1 MDHREPSRKATGSSD
16 RGRPHYRSGSSALQP
31 LRPYEQPQGSPYSED
46 SRHAATRHVSPSS
59 EHGLFPAPT
68 RSLSE
73 RPEAPSHQLSK
84 QAAARRYSEISRV
97 ESPST
102 SPLRKKSSGS
112 SSSDSWDLLEQDE
125 GVHSPSR
132 ATFARELLHHTQPA
146 APDSSALP
154 SYNFPRTWPAAFN
167 DTTTALT
174 QVGSATASYASA
186 LTRSGIGKAGWSVG
200 AALASTANR
209 RAFSLVDWAADR
221 TGTGA
226 DNLPRPIG
234 RWLKGGRKTKEER
247 RRAERKRKEK
257 EARRARGDPSPEAS
271 DDNFE
276 SPLFKDDEG
285 PFTLETSEMSDAG
298 DFVDGSRAV
307 QMEEEEEEEEEEDR
321 GFAPATTTTMGGRAV
336 ERHGTSRLEG
346 YEENEVE
353 DDGMK
358 RLFQYDD

>member
-1 MDHREPSRKATGSSD
+1 MGHREQSRKATGSSD
-16 RGRPHYRSGSSALQP
+16 RGRPHHRSGSSASQH
-31 LRPYEQPQGSPYSED
+31 LRPYEQPQGSPCSED

-68 RSLSE
+68 RRLSE
-73 RPEAPSHQLSK
+73 QPEAPSRQLSE

-97 ESPST
+97 ESPSA
-102 SPLRKKSSGS
+102 SPLKKKSSGS

-125 GVHSPSR
+125 G
-132 ATFARELLHHTQPA
+132 PA
-146 APDSSALP
+146 ALDSSALP
-154 SYNFPRTWPAAFN
+154 SYNFPGTWPAAFN

-174 QVGSATASYASA
+174 QIGSATASYASA

-209 RAFSLVDWAADR
+209 RALSLVDWAAGR
-221 TGTGA
+221 TGTGE

-247 RRAERKRKEK
+247 RRAERKKKEK

-285 PFTLETSEMSDAG
+285 PFTLETSEMNNAG
-298 DFVDGSRAV
+298 DFVDGQRAV
-307 QMEEEEEEEEEEDR
+307 QMEEEEEEEDDR
-321 GFAPATTTTMGGRAV
+321 GFTPATTTTIGGRAV
-336 ERHGTSRLEG
+336 ERHGRSSLEG
-346 YEENEVE
+346 YEEDEVE